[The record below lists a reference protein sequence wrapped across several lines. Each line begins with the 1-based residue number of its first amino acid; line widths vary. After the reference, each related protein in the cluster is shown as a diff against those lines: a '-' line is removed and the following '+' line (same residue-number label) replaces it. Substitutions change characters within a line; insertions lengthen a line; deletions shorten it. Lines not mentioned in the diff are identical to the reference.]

1 MMNSAP
7 AVVGASDGLA
17 AFSRSSR
24 KGGPALA
31 WARGAALRGVAALPH
46 AIVPIVH
53 HGLEQL
59 VLIRSIDVT
68 VRPKFRDREI

>member
-7 AVVGASDGLA
+7 AVVGVSDGLA
-17 AFSRSSR
+17 AFMSIIAKR
-24 KGGPALA
+24 GPALA
-31 WARGAALRGVAALPH
+31 WARGAVLRGVAALPH

-68 VRPKFRDREI
+68 VRPEFRDREI